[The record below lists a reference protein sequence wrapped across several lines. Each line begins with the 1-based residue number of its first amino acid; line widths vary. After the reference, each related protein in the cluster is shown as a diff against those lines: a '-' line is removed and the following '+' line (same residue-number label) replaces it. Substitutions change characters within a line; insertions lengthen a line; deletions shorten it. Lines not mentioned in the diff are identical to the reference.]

1 MKFLDSNVL
10 ASAFYKNECTEE
22 CQNAL
27 REGGL
32 VDVFN
37 LIEAFFIIEKE
48 TGSREIAQKSIK
60 NLLKSNIQIV
70 EVDINLLFETLKRV
84 NSLKLSIFDAIH
96 YSCALINGCNA
107 IVSYDKDFDNLDI
120 PREEP

>member
-1 MKFLDSNVL
+1 MKFLDSNVI
-10 ASAFYKNECTEE
+10 AYAFYKNEYTEK
-22 CQNAL
+22 CQNVL

-37 LIEAFFIIEKE
+37 LIESFFIIEKE
-48 TGSREIAQKSIK
+48 TKSKEIAQKSIK

-70 EVDINLLFETLKRV
+70 DVDINLLFEALKGI
-84 NSLKLSIFDAIH
+84 NNLKLSIFDAIH
-96 YSCALINGCNA
+96 YSCALMNGCSA
-107 IVSYDKDFDNLDI
+107 IISYDEDFDNLDI

>member
-22 CQNAL
+22 CQNVL

-70 EVDINLLFETLKRV
+70 EVDINLLFEALKRV

-96 YSCALINGCNA
+96 YSCALINNCDT
-107 IVSYDKDFDNLDI
+107 IISYDKDFDKLDI

>member
-10 ASAFYKNECTEE
+10 AFAFYNNENTLK
-22 CQNAL
+22 CQNAIKS
-27 REGGL
+27 GGI
-32 VDVFN
+32 VDAFN

-60 NLLKSNIQIV
+60 GLLKSNVQIV
-70 EVDINLLFETLKRV
+70 DVNINLIFEALKKAIRF
-84 NSLKLSIFDAIH
+84 KLSIFDVIH
-96 YSCALINGCNA
+96 YTCALMNNCSS
-107 IVSYDKDFDNLDI
+107 IVSYDEDFDNLDI

>member
-1 MKFLDSNVL
+1 MKFLDSNII
-10 ASAFYKNECTEE
+10 AYAFYKNEYTEV

-27 REGGL
+27 REGGV

-37 LIEAFFIIEKE
+37 LTEAFFIIERE

-70 EVDINLLFETLKRV
+70 DVDVNLLFEALKRV
-84 NSLKLSIFDAIH
+84 NHLKLSIFDSIH
-96 YSCALINGCNA
+96 YSCAVINSCNA
-107 IVSYDKDFDNLDI
+107 IISYDKDFDNLDI

>member
-1 MKFLDSNVL
+1 MKFLDSNVI
-10 ASAFYKNECTEE
+10 AYAFYKNEHTEV

-27 REGGL
+27 REGGI

-37 LIEAFFIIEKE
+37 LTEAFFIIEKE
-48 TGSREIAQKSIK
+48 TSREIAQKSIK
-60 NLLKSNIQIV
+60 NLLKSSIQIV
-70 EVDINLLFETLKRV
+70 DADVNLLFEALKRV
-84 NSLKLSIFDAIH
+84 NNYKISIFDLIH
-96 YSCALINGCNA
+96 YSCALMNNCSS